1 MMTKSSKDQGIQA
14 DLFKPLLVDIISMSH
29 ELVLLEKAI
38 DWKRFEEVLAP
49 AYCKDNGRPS
59 IPVRMISIVYW
70 QLPRYV
76 ANIVEALLH
85 N

>member
-1 MMTKSSKDQGIQA
+1 MTKSSKDQGIQA

-49 AYCKDNGRPS
+49 AYCKDNCRPS
-59 IPVRMISIVYW
+59 IPAQINFNRV
-70 QLPRYV
+70 L
-76 ANIVEALLH
+76 AATTLCGEH
-85 N
+85 C